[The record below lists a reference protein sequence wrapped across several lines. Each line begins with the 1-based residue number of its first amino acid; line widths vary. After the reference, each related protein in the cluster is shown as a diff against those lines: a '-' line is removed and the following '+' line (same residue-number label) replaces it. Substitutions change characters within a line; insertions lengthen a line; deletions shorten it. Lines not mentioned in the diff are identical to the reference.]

1 MKRLALLVFIAAA
14 VVAEEKKPMFAR
26 ITVIAPREGLA
37 RQFEEGYKRH
47 LDWHRDAGDSWT
59 WYGWTVATGE
69 RLGWFIDGTFD
80 RAAEDFDAAVKP
92 AEDVADNE
100 KNVVPFGRF
109 VSSSFYQLRAD
120 LSRLPTD
127 RLGAPFATFTM
138 VHVRPE
144 KQAAFEKALASRE
157 LLVFEQLAGGPHP
170 SYLLIAPADKLSQ
183 VILSRILAAGDP
195 YESATSEM
203 VRFRRDLT
211 YVPAPR

>member
-1 MKRLALLVFIAAA
+1 MKRLALLLLIAA
-14 VVAEEKKPMFAR
+14 VAAAQENRMFAR

-47 LDWHRDAGDSWT
+47 LDWHRDAGDRWT

-80 RAAEDFDAAVKP
+80 HAAEDFDAAVEP
-92 AEDVADNE
+92 AGDVADNE

-109 VSSSFYQLRAD
+109 VSSSFYRLRAD
-120 LSRLPTD
+120 LSRLPTE
-127 RLGAPFATFTM
+127 RLDAPLATFTM

-144 KQAAFEKALASRE
+144 KQAAFEKALASRD

-170 SYLLIAPADKLSQ
+170 SYLLIAPADKISQ
-183 VILSRILAAGDP
+183 VVMSRVLAAGDS

-203 VRFRRDLT
+203 VRFRRELT
-211 YVPAPR
+211 YIPAPR

>member
-1 MKRLALLVFIAAA
+1 
-14 VVAEEKKPMFAR
+14 MFAR

-47 LDWHRDAGDSWT
+47 LDWHRGAGDRWT

-80 RAAEDFDAAVKP
+80 HAAEDFDAAVLP

-100 KNVVPFGRF
+100 KNVAPFGRF
-109 VSSSFYQLRAD
+109 VSSSFYRLRAD
-120 LSRLPTD
+120 LSRLPSE
-127 RLGAPFATFTM
+127 RLAAPLVTFTM
-138 VHVRPE
+138 VQVRPE

-170 SYLLIAPADKLSQ
+170 SYLLVAPADKLSQ
-183 VILSRILAAGDP
+183 VVLSRILAAGDP
-195 YESATSEM
+195 YERATSEM

-211 YVPAPR
+211 YVPASQ